1 MREQLRQ
8 LRLGVIGAMSV
19 ACILATTSVS
29 NAVTP
34 TAPVATTT
42 GTYQG
47 LMNFAELP
55 GDPATGVNAISPSL
69 FKTGVEVTGVK

>member
-8 LRLGVIGAMSV
+8 SRLGVIGAMSV
-19 ACILATTSVS
+19 ACILATAPAS
-29 NAVTP
+29 NAAGL

-47 LMNFAELP
+47 PYDSAPVMRQFRSTP
-55 GDPATGVNAISPSL
+55 P
-69 FKTGVEVTGVK
+69 